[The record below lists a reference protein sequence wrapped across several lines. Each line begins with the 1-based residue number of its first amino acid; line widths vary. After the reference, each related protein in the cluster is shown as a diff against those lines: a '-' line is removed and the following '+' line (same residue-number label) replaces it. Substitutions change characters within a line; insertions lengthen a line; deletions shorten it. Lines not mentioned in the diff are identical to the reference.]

1 MLIWGKNQ
9 VYERNGF
16 LTFTILSH
24 IEEGRFE
31 FCSNKITPL
40 NSFLM
45 NAHLARKSKNRT
57 KQKKSLLSL
66 KWLIHSPD
74 TSMEQHILGPLKT
87 GKSFKEKIVTSA
99 KGWVYS
105 HGWVCQGSSWS
116 RGQLDFFN
124 IILNSFT
131 IVPVASNRA
140 TSLYPI
146 K

>member
-57 KQKKSLLSL
+57 KQNKITTFL
-66 KWLIHSPD
+66 KMIDPFS
-74 TSMEQHILGPLKT
+74 
-87 GKSFKEKIVTSA
+87 
-99 KGWVYS
+99 
-105 HGWVCQGSSWS
+105 
-116 RGQLDFFN
+116 
-124 IILNSFT
+124 
-131 IVPVASNRA
+131 
-140 TSLYPI
+140 
-146 K
+146 